1 MTLTKLFLGLTCLVT
16 TTASIAQE
24 QKKEGPKIQ
33 EVITLNADPVSQ
45 TPLADGSIP
54 ADTTGPK
61 PMAQAEILKRAINFA
76 KIESP
81 KYVKGTPITTAGK
94 AEFTANFKYKPKELN
109 PQADV
114 EGSFTMHVS
123 IDAKP
128 GKYRYTIS
136 KINHVAKN
144 AEYSGGD
151 VYSEVPACGS
161 FKLPNS
167 IWKQMK
173 SEAIKQAMTIVAE
186 LKEAMT
192 VSSDKQVDK
201 EEW

>member
-1 MTLTKLFLGLTCLVT
+1 MTITKLVFALTCLVST
-16 TTASIAQE
+16 TSNIAQE
-24 QKKEGPKIQ
+24 QKKDGPKIQ

-76 KIESP
+76 KIESS
-81 KYVKGTPITTAGK
+81 KYVKGTPITTGGK
-94 AEFTANFKYKPKELN
+94 AEFTANFKYKSKELN

-114 EGSFTMHVS
+114 EGLFTMHVS

-161 FKLPNS
+161 FKLPNNL
-167 IWKQMK
+167 WKQMK

-186 LKEAMT
+186 LKEAMK
-192 VSSDKQVDK
+192 VPSDKQIDK

>member
-1 MTLTKLFLGLTCLVT
+1 MTITKLFLGLTCLVAT
-16 TTASIAQE
+16 TTSIAQE
-24 QKKEGPKIQ
+24 QKKDGPKIQ
-33 EVITLNADPVSQ
+33 EVITLDADSVSQ
-45 TPLADGSIP
+45 TPLADGSVP

-61 PMAQAEILKRAINFA
+61 PMAQTEILKRAVNFA

-81 KYVKGTPITTAGK
+81 KYVKGNAITTAGK

-123 IDAKP
+123 IEAKQ

-144 AEYSGGD
+144 AEYSGGN
-151 VYSEVPACGS
+151 VYSDVPTCGS
-161 FKLPNS
+161 MKLPDVM
-167 IWKQMK
+167 WKQMR
-173 SEAIKQAMTIVAE
+173 SEAIKQAMTIVSE
-186 LKEAMT
+186 LKEAMKIP
-192 VSSDKQVDK
+192 SDKQIDK

>member
-1 MTLTKLFLGLTCLVT
+1 MTLSKLFFAFTLL
-16 TTASIAQE
+16 ASTSSIIAQE
-24 QKKEGPKIQ
+24 QKKEGTKIQ
-33 EVITLNADPVSQ
+33 EIITLNADPVPQ
-45 TPLADGSIP
+45 TPLPDGSIP

-61 PMAQAEILKRAINFA
+61 PMDQTEILKRAINFA

-81 KYVKGTPITTAGK
+81 KYTKSNPLAASNKT
-94 AEFTANFKYKPKELN
+94 EYTANFKYKPKELN

-114 EGSFTMHVS
+114 EGTFTMHVS
-123 IDAKP
+123 IEAKL

-144 AEYSGGD
+144 TEYSGGD
-151 VYSEVPACGS
+151 VYSEVPSCGS
-161 FKLPNS
+161 LKLSSNL
-167 IWKQMK
+167 WKQMK

-186 LKEAMT
+186 LKEAMK
-192 VSSDKQVDK
+192 VPSDKQVDK

>member
-1 MTLTKLFLGLTCLVT
+1 M
-16 TTASIAQE
+16 AQE
-24 QKKEGPKIQ
+24 QKKDVNKIQ
-33 EVITLNADPVSQ
+33 EVITLNADAVSQ
-45 TPLADGSIP
+45 TPLADGSVP

-61 PMAQAEILKRAINFA
+61 PMAQAEILKRAVNFA
-76 KIESP
+76 KIESS
-81 KYVKGTPITTAGK
+81 KYTKANPITTAGK

-136 KINHVAKN
+136 KITHIAKN
-144 AEYSGGD
+144 TEYSGGD

-161 FKLPNS
+161 MKLANS
-167 IWKQMK
+167 LWKQMK
-173 SEAIKQAMTIVAE
+173 SETIKQAMTVIAE
-186 LKEAMT
+186 LKEAMQ
-192 VSSDKQVDK
+192 VPSDKQIDK

>member
-1 MTLTKLFLGLTCLVT
+1 MTLSKLFFAFTFLAAT
-16 TTASIAQE
+16 TSILAQE
-24 QKKEGPKIQ
+24 QKKDGNKIQ
-33 EVITLNADPVSQ
+33 EVITLNADAVPQ
-45 TPLADGSIP
+45 TPNADGSIP
-54 ADTTGPK
+54 ADTNGPQ
-61 PMAQAEILKRAINFA
+61 PMAQTEILKRAVNFA
-76 KIESP
+76 KIESA
-81 KYVKGTPITTAGK
+81 KYVKGNAITTAGK

-109 PQADV
+109 PQAEV

-136 KINHVAKN
+136 KITHVAKN

-151 VYSEVPACGS
+151 VNDEVPACGS
-161 FKLPNS
+161 MKLPS
-167 IWKQMK
+167 SLWKQMK

-186 LKEAMT
+186 LKEAMK
-192 VSSDKQVDK
+192 VPSDKQVDK